1 MASNTIPVYRHGRKF
16 YVSTDEYARIR
27 SQERQL
33 RRTAVQKSQNL
44 SIPKANQTPM
54 RVPSASSYN
63 SIQRSS
69 SNPYE
74 YRYGILK
81 TPHLP
86 SNSLINTYIQSDSI
100 RPSRSILRRS
110 DDQNNL
116 LLAATKKSPSATIRS
131 SSSDKILDNRRTP
144 QSLSSIDNDIIRTLS
159 DEILQPSISSP
170 KQSPIPSRRSVVPK
184 ASDYGISPTTTFSM
198 TPTDQ
203 THTQTNASKLT
214 NYLTRIKQSS
224 LNPPSLAAT
233 NLGTGSFF
241 ETGVQGS
248 DHAYTVLGASNR
260 RIGSLLTR
268 STSDNIRNKYYQQN
282 IASDSFSDD
291 NPSLIQRQE
300 SSGEIDDDYYQQ
312 RELWTRSTVRSQS
325 SDGLTE
331 KKRVRFADI
340 EGLTLES
347 KSDKDKIPSSIN
359 NQLLTRRQNV
369 PISSDLRG
377 RPRPFYNTFY
387 QTTPKVDGN
396 KLATNV

>member
-44 SIPKANQTPM
+44 SIPKGNQTPM

-63 SIQRSS
+63 SIERSS

-116 LLAATKKSPSATIRS
+116 LLSAAKKSPSATIRS
-131 SSSDKILDNRRTP
+131 NSSDKILDIRRTP
-144 QSLSSIDNDIIRTLS
+144 QSLSSIDNDIIRALS

-170 KQSPIPSRRSVVPK
+170 IPSRRAKP
-184 ASDYGISPTTTFSM
+184 SDYGISPTTTFSM
-198 TPTDQ
+198 TPQDQ
-203 THTQTNASKLT
+203 THTQTNSSKLT
-214 NYLTRIKQSS
+214 NYLTRIKPSS
-224 LNPPSLAAT
+224 LNPPSQAA
-233 NLGTGSFF
+233 TGSFF

-248 DHAYTVLGASNR
+248 DHGYTVLGASNR
-260 RIGSLLTR
+260 RIGSSLTR

-282 IASDSFSDD
+282 ITSDSFSDD
-291 NPSLIQRQE
+291 NPSLLSTLIQRQE
-300 SSGEIDDDYYQQ
+300 SAGEIDDGDYNQQ

-377 RPRPFYNTFY
+377 RPRPFYHTFY
-387 QTTPKVDGN
+387 QTKPKVDGN